1 MFRTALLTLPASSA
15 LPGLARAEDVPQIS
29 TERLLIVNG
38 NSGRVVY
45 DDGRHDLFCVARKI
59 CVGYTFSGRPIYE
72 RTMVCR

>member
-1 MFRTALLTLPASSA
+1 MFRIALLSMAVFMAMPS
-15 LPGLARAEDVPQIS
+15 LARAGDAK
-29 TERLLIVNG
+29 ERLLIVNG

-45 DDGRHDLFCVARKI
+45 DDGRNDLFCVTRKV